1 MQGKPVVISAVGM
14 PSPVGLTAAQT
25 FASVRARV
33 SRKNEMPSLY
43 LCGGEDP
50 DFDAGTP
57 LVASAFQYLQ
67 DERKRMTTP
76 VEWLAYIAA
85 RAFHDLASEKTLP
98 PEEDR
103 GVGLFISLPEAR
115 PGWGPDREEEFVYH
129 FHNFIKRDIFPFER
143 FDYSGRTGGL
153 SMIGAASAALDRGEI
168 RCAVVGGVDSYL
180 FPEWLEPLD
189 RAYRIRSDRNTDG
202 FVPGECAAFLLLE
215 PEGQPEARSIVPR
228 SRVIGHSRRDCSPSD
243 LRNATGAALGEAI
256 AELIPPGAAPPV
268 VVCDLNGET
277 SRMKEWGFAMARLG
291 TRLGRPV
298 LLEHPADALGEI
310 GAASGAALCVLAVF
324 YLEKKYR
331 HRSEA
336 LVFCASDSG
345 ERAAL
350 LIGRR
355 G

>member
-1 MQGKPVVISAVGM
+1 VGM
-14 PSPVGLTAAQT
+14 TAAQT

-33 SRKNEMPSLY
+33 NRISEMPGIY
-43 LCGGEDP
+43 LCDAEDP
-50 DFDAGTP
+50 DFDEGTP

-76 VEWLAYIAA
+76 AEWLACIAA
-85 RAFHDLASEKTLP
+85 RAFRDLANGKALP
-98 PEEDR
+98 PAEDP
-103 GVGLFISLPEAR
+103 GVGLFVSLPETRA
-115 PGWGPDREEEFVYH
+115 GWGPDREEEFVYH
-129 FHNFIKRDIFPFER
+129 FHNYIERDIFPFER
-143 FDYSGRTGGL
+143 FEYSGRTGGL
-153 SMIGAASAALDRGEI
+153 SMIGAASAALGRGDI

-180 FPEWLEPLD
+180 YPEWLGPLD
-189 RAYRIRSDRNTDG
+189 RAYRIKSDRNTDG
-202 FVPGECAAFLLLE
+202 FIPGEGAAFLLLE
-215 PEGQPEARSIVPR
+215 PEGRPETRGIVPL

-243 LRNATGAALGEAI
+243 LRNATGAALEEAI
-256 AELIPPGAAPPV
+256 AELLPPGASPPV

-298 LLEHPADALGEI
+298 LLEHPADALGDI

-324 YLEKKYR
+324 YLQKKYMN
-331 HRSEA
+331 RSEA